1 MGRLV
6 VCRIFSRDR
15 SGNGGRVLD
24 LQSDH
29 LETLIKR
36 FQQRRPL
43 RTGSLIITVFGD
55 AIVPRG
61 GTVWLGSLIELL
73 APMGVNQRLV
83 RTSVFRLTRE
93 GWLIAEKVGRRSYY
107 GLTGAGRRRFEKAFK
122 RVYSGGQPAWDGAW
136 TLVILNQL
144 DADRRRGV
152 RQELEWMGFGA
163 FAPTVLAHPGVDRAE
178 LNASL
183 QELGALDDVILFQT
197 DTVDQFATR
206 PLRRL
211 VREAWNLDQL
221 AEGYGEF
228 LNQFRP
234 LWNQMRKEK
243 SLPPRE
249 CFLARTLLIH
259 EYRKL
264 LLRDPLLPDELL
276 PADWEGRA
284 ARQLARNLY
293 RLTGQGAET
302 WISQHAE
309 TAQGPLPEAGESF
322 YQRFGGLD

>member
-1 MGRLV
+1 M
-6 VCRIFSRDR
+6 
-15 SGNGGRVLD
+15 D

-29 LETLIKR
+29 LELLIKR
-36 FQQRRPL
+36 FQQQRPL
-43 RTGSLIITVFGD
+43 RTGSLIITLFGD

-73 APMGVNQRLV
+73 APMGVSQRLV

-93 GWLIAEKVGRRSYY
+93 GWLMAEKVGRRSYY

-122 RVYSGGQPAWDGAW
+122 CVYSGVQPAWDGAW
-136 TLVILNQL
+136 TLVVLNQL
-144 DADRRRGV
+144 NPDLRRDT

-183 QELGALDDVILFQT
+183 QELGALDDAIIFQT
-197 DTVDQFATR
+197 DTHESFAAR
-206 PLRRL
+206 PLRL
-211 VREAWNLDQL
+211 QVREAWNLDQL
-221 AEGYGEF
+221 ADGYRDF
-228 LNQFRP
+228 LDQFRP
-234 LWNQMRKEK
+234 LWNQMKKQK

-249 CFLARTLLIH
+249 CFLARVLLIH

-264 LLRDPLLPDELL
+264 LLRDPLLPEELL

-293 RLTGQGAET
+293 RLHPPGRGSLDFPARRNRP
-302 WISQHAE
+302 
-309 TAQGPLPEAGESF
+309 GPPARTRRELLSKVRRARLGC
-322 YQRFGGLD
+322 L

>member
-1 MGRLV
+1 M
-6 VCRIFSRDR
+6 
-15 SGNGGRVLD
+15 D

-29 LETLIKR
+29 LELLIKR
-36 FQQRRPL
+36 FQQQRPL
-43 RTGSLIITVFGD
+43 RTGSLIITLFGD

-73 APMGVNQRLV
+73 APMGVSQRLV

-93 GWLIAEKVGRRSYY
+93 GWLMAEKVGRRSYY

-122 RVYSGGQPAWDGAW
+122 RVYSGVQPAWDGAW
-136 TLVILNQL
+136 TLVVLNQL
-144 DADRRRGV
+144 SADMRRDT

-183 QELGALDDVILFQT
+183 QELGALDDAIIFQT
-197 DTVDQFATR
+197 DTHESFAAR
-206 PLRRL
+206 PLRL
-211 VREAWNLDQL
+211 QVREAWNLDQL
-221 AEGYGEF
+221 ADGYRDF
-228 LNQFRP
+228 LDQFRP
-234 LWNQMRKEK
+234 LWNQMKKQK

-249 CFLARTLLIH
+249 CFLARVLLIH

-264 LLRDPLLPDELL
+264 LLRDPLLPEELL

-293 RLTGQGAET
+293 RLTHQGAET

-309 TAQGPLPEAGESF
+309 TAQGPLPEPGESF